1 MQAFDY
7 VSPTS
12 KEQVATLLGENASIL
27 AGGTDL
33 LALMKDYV
41 VTPRRLV
48 NIKQIEQ
55 LRGISYQSRNGLRLG
70 ALTTI
75 AELAEANAELAPYP
89 ALLEAVNE
97 VASPQIRNLATIGGN
112 MCQRPRCWYF
122 RNGMGLLPKAPNGK
136 SMVVEGDN
144 RYAAIL
150 GNSGPAYFVSPST
163 IAPVLIA
170 YGAKIRL
177 YSANNSGGG
186 VRELPLEK
194 FFVIPQSENE
204 LEHDFRPG
212 EMVMELVV
220 PPPAQNLKA
229 ASYEVRQKA
238 AFDWPLATASV
249 TLEMD
254 GSTVRSARVV
264 LGQVAPVPWV
274 SPEAAQAL
282 IGKSITP
289 EIAMAAA
296 NAALAQAKPL
306 SQNKYKITL
315 AKVAVKRAILGTVAT
330 LRDVIWG
337 ETTTGHGPRA
347 TDYAESRRRTLRHST
362 RASLFGAALEGPV
375 HRGRTRFHRSA
386 HQRRHLLVHVHP
398 NLHRPRRRAR

>member
-1 MQAFDY
+1 MQAFEY
-7 VSPTS
+7 VSPAS

-41 VTPRRLV
+41 VIPQRLV

-55 LRGISYQSRNGLRLG
+55 LRGLNDHPRNGLRIG

-75 AELAEANAELAPYP
+75 AELAAANAELAAYP
-89 ALLEAVNE
+89 ALLEAANE
-97 VASPQIRNLATIGGN
+97 AASPQIRNVASIGGN

-122 RNGMGLLPKAPNGK
+122 RNGMGLMPKAPNGK
-136 SMVVEGDN
+136 SMIVEGDN

-170 YGAKIRL
+170 YSARIRL
-177 YSANNSGGG
+177 YSAKNSGSG

-204 LEHDFRPG
+204 LEHDLKPG
-212 EMVMELVV
+212 EMVMELMV
-220 PPPAQNLKA
+220 PPPPQNLRV

-249 TLEMD
+249 ALEMD
-254 GSTVRSARVV
+254 GNTVRSARVV
-264 LGQVAPVPWV
+264 MGHVAPVPWV

-289 EIAMAAA
+289 DTATAAA
-296 NAALAQAKPL
+296 NAALAEAKPL
-306 SQNKYKITL
+306 SHNQYKITL
-315 AKVAVKRAILGTVAT
+315 AKVAVKRA
-330 LRDVIWG
+330 
-337 ETTTGHGPRA
+337 
-347 TDYAESRRRTLRHST
+347 
-362 RASLFGAALEGPV
+362 
-375 HRGRTRFHRSA
+375 
-386 HQRRHLLVHVHP
+386 LL
-398 NLHRPRRRAR
+398 NISG

>member
-12 KEQVATLLGENASIL
+12 KEQVAVLLGENASIL

-48 NIKQIEQ
+48 NIKDIEQ
-55 LRGISYQSRNGLRLG
+55 LRGISYQRRDGLRIG

-75 AELAEANAELAPYP
+75 AELGGAKTELAAYP
-89 ALLEAVNE
+89 ALLEAANE
-97 VASPQIRNLATIGGN
+97 AASPQIRNLATIGGN

-122 RNGMGLLPKAPNGK
+122 RNGMGLYAKAPNGK
-136 SMVVEGDN
+136 PMVVEGDN

-150 GNSGPAYFVSPST
+150 GNDGPAYFVSPST

-177 YSANNSGGG
+177 YSANNSGSG

-194 FFVIPQSENE
+194 FFVIPRSENQ
-204 LEHDFRPG
+204 LEHDLKPG
-212 EMVMELVV
+212 EMVMELMI
-220 PPPAQNLKA
+220 PPPALNLRV

-238 AFDWPLATASV
+238 AFDWPLATA
-249 TLEMD
+249 TAALEMD
-254 GSTVRSARVV
+254 GSTVRSARIVM
-264 LGQVAPVPWV
+264 GQVAPVPWV
-274 SPEAAQAL
+274 SPEAAQTL
-282 IGKSITP
+282 TGKSVTP
-289 EIAMAAA
+289 EAAMAAA
-296 NAALAQAKPL
+296 NAAVAQAKPL

-315 AKVAVKRAILGTVAT
+315 AKVAVRRAIMAT
-330 LRDVIWG
+330 Q
-337 ETTTGHGPRA
+337 
-347 TDYAESRRRTLRHST
+347 
-362 RASLFGAALEGPV
+362 ASG
-375 HRGRTRFHRSA
+375 
-386 HQRRHLLVHVHP
+386 
-398 NLHRPRRRAR
+398 